1 MKKTTLSLIL
11 STLLFIGN
19 YLGQTNHTVS
29 TAGMSFSP
37 SSLTVN
43 ANDTVTFICTSGT
56 HNVNGTQATFPNNP
70 ESFGNSLGSGWTYQH
85 VFTIAGTYNYQCDP
99 HAAGGM
105 VGSIVVQPIT
115 GNLVIQG
122 VMDFTLPQAGSSG
135 KALHFTVDG
144 SIPDLSVF
152 GVGVANN
159 GGGTDGQEYTFPSGT
174 ANAGDHILVVR
185 DSAAIA
191 QYFSTCMSSFTHLF
205 VDGSGVISQNGDDA
219 IELFKN
225 NTVIDLFGDVNV
237 DGTGQPWEYKDAWAY
252 RTGSG
257 PNNGIWDVNQWTYGA
272 PDCTDGDTLVTTSA
286 CPYPYCP
293 SIPPPPPVTYDVTL
307 SVNTATITVGAN
319 GMYAGGGVLGD
330 AMAVPLSDPDGD
342 GTWTGVATI
351 IAGTTGNYIFLNSP
365 TSGGDWGAKED
376 LTGLACA
383 DPNNW
388 NDRTFPNITSDTT
401 MLHCF
406 GSCETDGSCPNSP
419 PPTPQSNVTFK
430 VDMSQVTAGF
440 TTPEL
445 NATFNSWCGNC
456 NPMSDADGDE
466 IWEVTIALDSGL
478 AIEYK
483 FSADAWSIQE
493 QNDPTASCTNG
504 DTTNTNRVL
513 VVPSNDTVLSDVCW
527 GSCDPC
533 SSSITQNELNDVLVY
548 PNPVGDVLN
557 IKSIERLNSI
567 IVKDLTGRVVMLS
580 NPNSTNVSLDV
591 SLLSNNIYFVECHSI
606 NGLSIHKIIISN

>member
-1 MKKTTLSLIL
+1 M
-11 STLLFIGN
+11 
-19 YLGQTNHTVS
+19 
-29 TAGMSFSP
+29 
-37 SSLTVN
+37 
-43 ANDTVTFICTSGT
+43 
-56 HNVNGTQATFPNNP
+56 
-70 ESFGNSLGSGWTYQH
+70 
-85 VFTIAGTYNYQCDP
+85 
-99 HAAGGM
+99 
-105 VGSIVVQPIT
+105 
-115 GNLVIQG
+115 
-122 VMDFTLPQAGSSG
+122 
-135 KALHFTVDG
+135 
-144 SIPDLSVF
+144 
-152 GVGVANN
+152 
-159 GGGTDGQEYTFPSGT
+159 
-174 ANAGDHILVVR
+174 VR

-257 PNNGIWDVNQWTYGA
+257 PNNGVWDVNQWTYGA

-293 SIPPPPPVTYDVTL
+293 TTPPPPVSYNVTL

-342 GTWTGVATI
+342 GTWTGVTTLV
-351 IAGTTGNYIFLNSP
+351 AGTTGNYIFLNSP
-365 TSGGDWGAKED
+365 ANGGDLGAKED

-383 DPNNW
+383 DPNNS
-388 NDRTFPNITSDTT
+388 NDRTLPNITSDTT
-401 MLHCF
+401 ILHCF

-513 VVPSNDTVLSDVCW
+513 VVPSTDTVLSDVCW

-533 SSSITQNELNDVLVY
+533 SSSIVQNELNDVLVY

-580 NPNSTNVSLDV
+580 NPNSINVSLDV